1 MFLNL
6 KIFHISKIYILL
18 FPFLFM
24 VKKKKSK
31 TPIKGVKRSFAK
43 NKPTNLASH
52 LGMIE
57 RLVRPKEKEVRV
69 KTFIVERPV
78 YISSDKKFPARG
90 YDNVYDAKESK
101 YNKAK
106 REIEEDKFKE
116 EEYGEREVDEENYRN
131 KRRLQRSRGEVEE
144 PIEEEYVEGEEGEFS
159 EEEYAE
165 DQEPIDDLPEEDI
178 QKEPA
183 GHFRSRGL
191 FTNVWWKK
199 ALLLGAVWWIGIF
212 AFTFLLQVLGL
223 IIIDLSRDWLFLLI
237 VILVFSLVYQ
247 KFFSGKLKI

>member
-1 MFLNL
+1 
-6 KIFHISKIYILL
+6 
-18 FPFLFM
+18 M

-31 TPIKGVKRSFAK
+31 SRIKGVKRSFAK

-101 YNKAK
+101 YNKS
-106 REIEEDKFKE
+106 RNEIDESKFKKDEYSDFE
-116 EEYGEREVDEENYRN
+116 EKGAEEQTYRS
-131 KRRLQRSRGEVEE
+131 KRRAQRNREEVEE
-144 PIEEEYVEGEEGEFS
+144 PIEEDYVEGEEFT
-159 EEEYAE
+159 EEEYSE
-165 DQEPIDDLPEEDI
+165 DQEPIDELPEEDI
-178 QKEPA
+178 QKEPQ

-199 ALLLGAVWWIGIF
+199 ALLWGAVWWIGIF
-212 AFTFLLQVLGL
+212 VFTFLLQVLGL
-223 IIIDLSRDWLFLLI
+223 IIIDLSRDWLFLFI
-237 VILVFSLVYQ
+237 VIEVFSLVYQ